1 MCNESCYKSCKN
13 VKSIIFK
20 PMKSFLFVF
29 HNNVKVAGYT
39 INFSQCNMLLI
50 NFLMR
55 QLNTFVKNKH
65 CVFSIKFLFRQK
77 KKYIP
82 VLNCGI
88 NNFNFLNCSL
98 QKTHNQ
104 RGKIK
109 SEGDESVKLVH
120 ENNHLMWL
128 VWWPGVSSPCPLQP
142 LSDQCWGGV
151 RQLLTACHSL
161 GGWLVGLE
169 GDGLGC
175 GPIPHTPSGL
185 ITWQTLPSYRKALKS
200 AHSRTNSPVQ
210 CITSTCN
217 SPPTTSLKVD
227 FSDLGTKCML

>member
-1 MCNESCYKSCKN
+1 M
-13 VKSIIFK
+13 
-20 PMKSFLFVF
+20 
-29 HNNVKVAGYT
+29 KVAGYT
-39 INFSQCNMLLI
+39 INFSHCNMLLSDVA
-50 NFLMR
+50 LSWKP
-55 QLNTFVKNKH
+55 NT
-65 CVFSIKFLFRQK
+65 VFSIKFSLDK
-77 KKYIP
+77 KCQIP

-88 NNFNFLNCSL
+88 NNFNCGL

-120 ENNHLMWL
+120 ENNHPMWL
-128 VWWPGVSSPCPLQP
+128 VWWPGVSLPCPLQP

-175 GPIPHTPSGL
+175 GPIPHTPYGL
-185 ITWQTLPSYRKALKS
+185 ITWQMLPSYRKALKS
-200 AHSRTNSPVQ
+200 AHSWTNPAVQ
-210 CITSTCN
+210 CIISTRN

-227 FSDLGTKCML
+227 FSDFGTKCML